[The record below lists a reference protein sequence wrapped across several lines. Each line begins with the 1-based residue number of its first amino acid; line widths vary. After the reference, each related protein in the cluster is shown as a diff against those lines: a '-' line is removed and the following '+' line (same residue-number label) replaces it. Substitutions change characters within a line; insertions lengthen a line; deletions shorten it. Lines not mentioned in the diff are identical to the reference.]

1 MATIVGGIG
10 TTHVPSIGKA
20 IAEKKQ
26 NDPYWR
32 PFFKGFDYVHYWLA
46 RTKPDVAVVFYNDHG
61 LNFFLDKLPTFAV
74 GASAEYRS
82 EDEGW
87 GIPVSRPVPGDAD
100 MSWHLI
106 NTLVADEFD
115 VTMCQDMLID
125 HAVTIPMALMWPSAA
140 SSDRPWP
147 VKIVPVEINTVQHPL
162 PSMARCLKLGRSIGR
177 ALETYPRDLRVAI
190 VGTGGLSHQL
200 DGTRAGFVNKE
211 FDALCLDK
219 IVAEPEAQRSAV
231 RRNRTIGPVV
241 ASDRRRKHRHFDD
254 ALPHRTVVELNGHA
268 IGRIE
273 RALVP
278 SRHPDVTRIVDPGT
292 RRNAGFVYKVQFPIG
307 LRQIGE
313 RRRRGEAQPHT
324 LELTRE
330 IKDLRGCAGQTR
342 RQDSRGANKRHRPRS
357 HRPASLKMNV

>member
-115 VTMCQDMLID
+115 VAMCQDMLID

-177 ALETYPRDLRVAI
+177 ALESYPRDLRVAI

-219 IVAEPEAQRSAV
+219 IVAEPEALTRYSIHELVELSGSQGVEFLNWMAMRGALTGQVSELN
-231 RRNRTIGPVV
+231 RNYHIPVSNT
-241 ASDRRRKHRHFDD
+241 A
-254 ALPHRTVVELNGHA
+254 AATVVYDNQA
-268 IGRIE
+268 AVE
-273 RALVP
+273 RKA
-278 SRHPDVTRIVDPGT
+278 
-292 RRNAGFVYKVQFPIG
+292 A
-307 LRQIGE
+307 
-313 RRRRGEAQPHT
+313 
-324 LELTRE
+324 
-330 IKDLRGCAGQTR
+330 
-342 RQDSRGANKRHRPRS
+342 
-357 HRPASLKMNV
+357 